1 MMLSI
6 CWCYACL
13 TFHPNAFII
22 LELSTTMCRH
32 TLHDRIG
39 VSVNTKEKTP
49 PLFWLFA
56 APACYPFQRFKSP
69 YRNTC
74 GRGFPLLPPFSS
86 FNPSIRQDASL
97 YIAASRGAQTRLV
110 DIMCLDL
117 WRRLPPRPQVRQ
129 EMMMSKR
136 LTMPLM
142 MAVSMAPMPLTM
154 AIRQLPMV
162 RKMASN

>member
-1 MMLSI
+1 MSYRRLCADI
-6 CWCYACL
+6 HC
-13 TFHPNAFII
+13 TT
-22 LELSTTMCRH
+22 ELGYRLIQKRKLRPCFGFLQHQRAIS
-32 TLHDRIG
+32 
-39 VSVNTKEKTP
+39 
-49 PLFWLFA
+49 
-56 APACYPFQRFKSP
+56 FQRFKSP

-86 FNPSIRQDASL
+86 FNPSIRQNASL
-97 YIAASRGAQTRLV
+97 YNAASRGAQTRLV

-117 WRRLPPRPQVRQ
+117 WRRPPPRPQVRQ